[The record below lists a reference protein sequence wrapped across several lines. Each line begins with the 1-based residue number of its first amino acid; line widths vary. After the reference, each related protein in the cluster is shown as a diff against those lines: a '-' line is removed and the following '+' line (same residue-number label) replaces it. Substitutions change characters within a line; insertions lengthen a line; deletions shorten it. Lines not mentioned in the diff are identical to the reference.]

1 MPSSSAGHAETVAGG
16 SRVGYCKSM
25 SKRNWIILGVIV
37 IICVV
42 FAVVRLRRSSSQK
55 AAAAADPAA
64 TNRAIPVAASPVVA
78 RDVPIFLSGLGS
90 VTAFNTVTVK
100 SRVDGQ
106 LVRVNFKE
114 GQEVKQGEVLAQIDP
129 RTYQAA
135 LDQAKANLA
144 KDQAS
149 LTDAQTNLTRYTAL
163 MAEGVIAQQQLDT
176 QRSLVGQLQGA
187 LGADRAQIENAQLNV
202 NYTRITAP
210 ISGRIGLRLVDVG
223 NMVHASDA
231 NGLFVITEIQPIA
244 VIFTLPEDDIPTVMQ
259 HMKAG
264 PLTVVAYTRDDKTK
278 IASGKLVTVNNEIDP
293 TTGTDKFKAVFDN
306 LDRALWPNQFV
317 NIKLLLDVK
326 KNALT
331 IPAAAPQRGTQGTFV
346 YVVKPDKTVEARPI
360 QVGVT
365 EDTYVSVDQG
375 LSAGELVV
383 TDGQDKLQPGGKVLV
398 QQDNA
403 PGRQQQQSQ
412 QAQQQQP
419 PQQQRRQRN
428 QPAAP
433 GKQ

>member
-1 MPSSSAGHAETVAGG
+1 
-16 SRVGYCKSM
+16 M
-25 SKRNWIILGVIV
+25 SKRNWIILGVVV

-42 FAVVRLRRSSSQK
+42 FAVVRLRRSSAQK

-64 TNRAIPVAASPVVA
+64 NRAIPVAASPVVA

-129 RTYQAA
+129 RSYQAT
-135 LDQAKANLA
+135 LDQARANLA

-149 LTDAQTNLTRYTAL
+149 LTDAQTNLVRYTAL

-187 LGADRAQIENAQLNV
+187 LGADRAQIENAALQV
-202 NYTRITAP
+202 SYTRIIAP

-223 NMVHASDA
+223 NMVHASDP

-244 VIFTLPEDDIPTVMQ
+244 VIFTLPEDDIPTVMA
-259 HMKAG
+259 HMKTG
-264 PLTVVAYTRDDKTK
+264 PLTVDAYTRDDKTK

-306 LDRALWPNQFV
+306 VDRALWPNQFV
-317 NIKLLLDVK
+317 NIRLLLDVK

-331 IPAAAPQRGTQGTFV
+331 IPAAAPQRGSQGTFV
-346 YVVKPDKTVEARPI
+346 YVVKADKTVEARPI

-365 EDTYVSVDQG
+365 EGSYVSVDQG
-375 LSAGELVV
+375 LAAGELVV
-383 TDGQDKLQPGGKVLV
+383 TDGQDKLQPGGKVTV

-403 PGRQQQQSQ
+403 PGRQQQQPPQPQ
-412 QAQQQQP
+412 QPQQQP
-419 PQQQRRQRN
+419 QRRQKS

-433 GKQ
+433 GSQ

>member
-1 MPSSSAGHAETVAGG
+1 
-16 SRVGYCKSM
+16 M
-25 SKRNWIILGVIV
+25 SKRNWIIVGVV
-37 IICVV
+37 VVICVV

-64 TNRAIPVAASPVVA
+64 ANRAIPVAASPVVA
-78 RDVPIFLSGLGS
+78 RDVPIFLSGLGT

-114 GQEVKQGEVLAQIDP
+114 GQEVKQGELLAQIDP
-129 RTYQAA
+129 RTYEAA
-135 LDQAKANLA
+135 LDQSKANLA

-149 LTDAQTNLTRYTAL
+149 LTDAQTNLARYTAL

-187 LGADRAQIENAQLNV
+187 IAADRAQIENAALQV

-223 NMVHASDA
+223 NMVHASDP
-231 NGLFVITEIQPIA
+231 NGLFVITEIQPVA

-259 HMKAG
+259 HMKTG
-264 PLTVVAYTRDDKTK
+264 SLTVDAYTRDDKTK

-306 LDRALWPNQFV
+306 VDRALWPNQFV
-317 NIKLLLDVK
+317 NIRLLLDVK

-331 IPAAAPQRGTQGTFV
+331 IPAAAPQRGSQGTFV
-346 YVVKPDKTVEARPI
+346 YVVKADKTVEARPI

-365 EDTYVSVDQG
+365 EGSFVSVDQG
-375 LSAGELVV
+375 LAAGELVV

-398 QQDNA
+398 QQDNG
-403 PGRQQQQSQ
+403 PGRQQQK
-412 QAQQQQP
+412 QQP
-419 PQQQRRQRN
+419 TNRN
-428 QPAAP
+428 AAP
-433 GKQ
+433 GTQ

>member
-1 MPSSSAGHAETVAGG
+1 
-16 SRVGYCKSM
+16 M
-25 SKRNWIILGVIV
+25 SKRNWIILGVV
-37 IICVV
+37 VLICVV
-42 FAVVRLRRSSSQK
+42 FAVVRLRRTSSQK

-64 TNRAIPVAASPVVA
+64 ANRAIPVAASPVVA
-78 RDVPIFLSGLGS
+78 RDVPIFLSGLGT

-114 GQEVKQGEVLAQIDP
+114 GQEVKQGELLAQIDP

-135 LDQAKANLA
+135 LDQSKANLA

-149 LTDAQTNLTRYTAL
+149 LTDAQTNLVRYTAL

-187 LGADRAQIENAQLNV
+187 IAADKAQIENAGLQV

-223 NMVHASDA
+223 NMVHASDP
-231 NGLFVITEIQPIA
+231 NGLFVITEIQPVA

-259 HMKAG
+259 HMKTG
-264 PLTVVAYTRDDKTK
+264 PLTVDAYTRDDKTK

-306 LDRALWPNQFV
+306 VDRALWPNQFV
-317 NIKLLLDVK
+317 NVRLLLDVK

-331 IPAAAPQRGTQGTFV
+331 IPAAAPQRGSQGTFV
-346 YVVKPDKTVEARPI
+346 YVVKADETVEARPI

-365 EDTYVSVDQG
+365 EGSFVSVDQG
-375 LSAGELVV
+375 LAQGELVV

-398 QQDNA
+398 QQDNG
-403 PGRQQQQSQ
+403 PGRQQQKP
-412 QAQQQQP
+412 QATD
-419 PQQQRRQRN
+419 RN
-428 QPAAP
+428 AAP
-433 GKQ
+433 GTQ